1 MNMYNEALAM
11 KDTLTADRRHFH
23 QNPELGLE
31 LPKTAAYVE
40 DKLREMG
47 YEPQRIGSGVV
58 ATNGNRTELINTE
71 LVNELSEET
80 LKIIPIEDTL
90 DYALYEQA
98 DKLSKSFINQNTKKA
113 IDDNYGGTYY
123 DDGDFVF
130 MFKDTSKVVASQAQS
145 IIKNAGLRMK
155 GCIYS
160 YNELM
165 ETMDSIS
172 NKVVPKLNG
181 FTCIGMDTPNNT
193 VVVQYV
199 EDDPTV
205 IKQLCIEADIKL
217 EMVAFKKISAPILP
231 TSTMY
236 AGKTSYNSTRGS
248 TSSACVGVN
257 GPGGAGF
264 IIQGHDTLVGDSIKP
279 SSSDSTVGSVYSRCQ
294 PMITTGREADAS
306 YVLLNSG
313 HNFSNILDGITSA
326 NVMVPG
332 RTFDVYVDLPV
343 YMRARHA
350 YPFNSGK
357 VTLENVHYSWPDRDG
372 NTHNYQGAQANYSAQ
387 AGDSGGL
394 VFVYTN
400 LGPIWAGV
408 QSGGGAGYL
417 SVFARATDVVSSLN
431 VSVN

>member
-1 MNMYNEALAM
+1 M
-11 KDTLTADRRHFH
+11 KTPAQKVIYSLLTLI
-23 QNPELGLE
+23 LL
-31 LPKTAAYVE
+31 LS
-40 DKLREMG
+40 
-47 YEPQRIGSGVV
+47 IGSGVV
-58 ATNGNRTELINTE
+58 ATNGNRTELINPE
-71 LVNELSEET
+71 LDNELSEET

-264 IIQGHDTLVGDSIKP
+264 ILQGHDTLVGDSIKP

-294 PMITTGREADAS
+294 PMITGREADAS

-394 VFVYTN
+394 VFGYTN

-408 QSGGGAGYL
+408 HSGGGAGYL

>member
-1 MNMYNEALAM
+1 M
-11 KDTLTADRRHFH
+11 KTPAQKVIYSLLTLI
-23 QNPELGLE
+23 LL
-31 LPKTAAYVE
+31 LS
-40 DKLREMG
+40 
-47 YEPQRIGSGVV
+47 IGSGVV
-58 ATNGNRTELINTE
+58 ATNGNRTELINPE
-71 LVNELSEET
+71 LDNELSEET

-130 MFKDTSKVVASQAQS
+130 MFKDTSKVVVSQAQS

-294 PMITTGREADAS
+294 PMITGREADAS

>member
-1 MNMYNEALAM
+1 M
-11 KDTLTADRRHFH
+11 KTPAQKVIYSLLTLI
-23 QNPELGLE
+23 LL
-31 LPKTAAYVE
+31 LS
-40 DKLREMG
+40 
-47 YEPQRIGSGVV
+47 IGSGVV
-58 ATNGNRTELINTE
+58 ATNGNRTELINPE
-71 LVNELSEET
+71 LDNELSEET

-294 PMITTGREADAS
+294 PMIAGREADAS

>member
-1 MNMYNEALAM
+1 M
-11 KDTLTADRRHFH
+11 KTPAQKVIYSLLTLI
-23 QNPELGLE
+23 LL
-31 LPKTAAYVE
+31 LS
-40 DKLREMG
+40 
-47 YEPQRIGSGVV
+47 IGSGVV
-58 ATNGNRTELINTE
+58 ATNGNRTELINPE
-71 LVNELSEET
+71 LDNELSEET

-279 SSSDSTVGSVYSRCQ
+279 SSSDSTVGSVYFRCQ
-294 PMITTGREADAS
+294 PMITGREADAS

>member
-1 MNMYNEALAM
+1 M
-11 KDTLTADRRHFH
+11 
-23 QNPELGLE
+23 
-31 LPKTAAYVE
+31 
-40 DKLREMG
+40 
-47 YEPQRIGSGVV
+47 
-58 ATNGNRTELINTE
+58 ATNGNRTELINPE
-71 LVNELSEET
+71 LDNELSEET

-294 PMITTGREADAS
+294 PMITGREADAS

-372 NTHNYQGAQANYSAQ
+372 NTHNYQGAKANYSAQ

>member
-1 MNMYNEALAM
+1 M
-11 KDTLTADRRHFH
+11 KTPAQKVIYSLLTLI
-23 QNPELGLE
+23 LL
-31 LPKTAAYVE
+31 LS
-40 DKLREMG
+40 
-47 YEPQRIGSGVV
+47 IGSGVV
-58 ATNGNRTELINTE
+58 ATNGNRTELINPE
-71 LVNELSEET
+71 LDNELSEET

-130 MFKDTSKVVASQAQS
+130 MFKDTSKVVASQAQR

-294 PMITTGREADAS
+294 PMITGREADAS

>member
-1 MNMYNEALAM
+1 M
-11 KDTLTADRRHFH
+11 KTPAQKVIYSLLTLI
-23 QNPELGLE
+23 LL
-31 LPKTAAYVE
+31 LS
-40 DKLREMG
+40 
-47 YEPQRIGSGVV
+47 IGSGVV
-58 ATNGNRTELINTE
+58 ATNGNRTELINPE
-71 LVNELSEET
+71 LDNELSEET

-130 MFKDTSKVVASQAQS
+130 MFNDTSKVVASQAQS

-294 PMITTGREADAS
+294 PMITGREADAS

>member
-1 MNMYNEALAM
+1 M
-11 KDTLTADRRHFH
+11 KTPAQKVIYSLLTLI
-23 QNPELGLE
+23 LL
-31 LPKTAAYVE
+31 LS
-40 DKLREMG
+40 
-47 YEPQRIGSGVV
+47 IGSGVV
-58 ATNGNRTELINTE
+58 ATNGNRTELINPE
-71 LVNELSEET
+71 LDNELSEET

-294 PMITTGREADAS
+294 PMITGREADAS

-313 HNFSNILDGITSA
+313 HNFSNILD
-326 NVMVPG
+326 G

>member
-1 MNMYNEALAM
+1 M
-11 KDTLTADRRHFH
+11 KTPAQKVIYSLLTLI
-23 QNPELGLE
+23 LL
-31 LPKTAAYVE
+31 LS
-40 DKLREMG
+40 
-47 YEPQRIGSGVV
+47 IGSGVV
-58 ATNGNRTELINTE
+58 ATNGNRTELINPE
-71 LVNELSEET
+71 LDNELSEET

-130 MFKDTSKVVASQAQS
+130 MFKDTSKVVASQAQN
-145 IIKNAGLRMK
+145 ITKNAGLRMK

-279 SSSDSTVGSVYSRCQ
+279 SSSGSTVGSVYSRCQ
-294 PMITTGREADAS
+294 PMITGREADAS

>member
-1 MNMYNEALAM
+1 M
-11 KDTLTADRRHFH
+11 KTPAQKVIYSLLTLI
-23 QNPELGLE
+23 LL
-31 LPKTAAYVE
+31 LS
-40 DKLREMG
+40 
-47 YEPQRIGSGVV
+47 IGSGVV
-58 ATNGNRTELINTE
+58 ATNGNRTELINPE
-71 LVNELSEET
+71 LDNELSEET

-294 PMITTGREADAS
+294 PMITGREADAS

-387 AGDSGGL
+387 AGDRGGL

>member
-1 MNMYNEALAM
+1 M
-11 KDTLTADRRHFH
+11 KTPAQKVIYSLLTLI
-23 QNPELGLE
+23 LL
-31 LPKTAAYVE
+31 LS
-40 DKLREMG
+40 
-47 YEPQRIGSGVV
+47 IGSGVV
-58 ATNGNRTELINTE
+58 ATNGNRTELINPE
-71 LVNELSEET
+71 LDNELSEET

-294 PMITTGREADAS
+294 PMITGREADAS

-343 YMRARHA
+343 YIRARHA

>member
-1 MNMYNEALAM
+1 M
-11 KDTLTADRRHFH
+11 KTPAQKVIYSLLTLI
-23 QNPELGLE
+23 LL
-31 LPKTAAYVE
+31 LS
-40 DKLREMG
+40 
-47 YEPQRIGSGVV
+47 IGSGVV
-58 ATNGNRTELINTE
+58 ATNGNRTELINPE
-71 LVNELSEET
+71 LDNELSEET

-98 DKLSKSFINQNTKKA
+98 DKLSKSFINPNTKKA

-130 MFKDTSKVVASQAQS
+130 MFKDTSKVVASQAQN
-145 IIKNAGLRMK
+145 ITKNAGLRMK

-294 PMITTGREADAS
+294 PMITGREADAS

>member
-1 MNMYNEALAM
+1 M
-11 KDTLTADRRHFH
+11 KTPAQKVIYSLLTLI
-23 QNPELGLE
+23 LL
-31 LPKTAAYVE
+31 LS
-40 DKLREMG
+40 
-47 YEPQRIGSGVV
+47 IGSGVV
-58 ATNGNRTELINTE
+58 ATNGNRTELINPE
-71 LVNELSEET
+71 LDNELSEET

-294 PMITTGREADAS
+294 PMITGREADAS

-332 RTFDVYVDLPV
+332 RTFDVHVDLPV

>member
-1 MNMYNEALAM
+1 M
-11 KDTLTADRRHFH
+11 KTPAQKVIYSLLTLI
-23 QNPELGLE
+23 LL
-31 LPKTAAYVE
+31 LS
-40 DKLREMG
+40 
-47 YEPQRIGSGVV
+47 IGSGVV
-58 ATNGNRTELINTE
+58 ATNGNRTELINPE
-71 LVNELSEET
+71 LDNELSEET

-294 PMITTGREADAS
+294 PMITGREADAS

-417 SVFARATDVVSSLN
+417 SVFDRATDVVSSLN

>member
-1 MNMYNEALAM
+1 M
-11 KDTLTADRRHFH
+11 KTPAQKVIYSLLTLI
-23 QNPELGLE
+23 LL
-31 LPKTAAYVE
+31 LS
-40 DKLREMG
+40 
-47 YEPQRIGSGVV
+47 IGSGVV
-58 ATNGNRTELINTE
+58 ATNGNRTELINPE
-71 LVNELSEET
+71 LDNELSEET

-294 PMITTGREADAS
+294 PMITGREADAS

>member
-1 MNMYNEALAM
+1 M
-11 KDTLTADRRHFH
+11 KTPAQKVIYSLLTLI
-23 QNPELGLE
+23 LL
-31 LPKTAAYVE
+31 LS
-40 DKLREMG
+40 
-47 YEPQRIGSGVV
+47 IGSGVV
-58 ATNGNRTELINTE
+58 ATNGNRTELINPE
-71 LVNELSEET
+71 LDNELSEET

-90 DYALYEQA
+90 DYALYEQS

-294 PMITTGREADAS
+294 PMITGREADAS

>member
-1 MNMYNEALAM
+1 M
-11 KDTLTADRRHFH
+11 KTPAQKVIYSLLTLI
-23 QNPELGLE
+23 LL
-31 LPKTAAYVE
+31 LS
-40 DKLREMG
+40 
-47 YEPQRIGSGVV
+47 IGSGVV
-58 ATNGNRTELINTE
+58 ATNGNRTELINPE
-71 LVNELSEET
+71 LDNELSEET

-155 GCIYS
+155 GCVYS

-294 PMITTGREADAS
+294 PMITGREADAS

>member
-1 MNMYNEALAM
+1 M
-11 KDTLTADRRHFH
+11 KTPAQKVIYSLLTLI
-23 QNPELGLE
+23 LL
-31 LPKTAAYVE
+31 LS
-40 DKLREMG
+40 
-47 YEPQRIGSGVV
+47 IGSGVV
-58 ATNGNRTELINTE
+58 ATNGNRTELINPE
-71 LVNELSEET
+71 LDNELSEET

-294 PMITTGREADAS
+294 PMITGREADAS

-387 AGDSGGL
+387 AGDSCGL

>member
-1 MNMYNEALAM
+1 M
-11 KDTLTADRRHFH
+11 KTPAQKVIYSLLTLI
-23 QNPELGLE
+23 LL
-31 LPKTAAYVE
+31 LS
-40 DKLREMG
+40 
-47 YEPQRIGSGVV
+47 IGSGVV
-58 ATNGNRTELINTE
+58 ATNGNRTELINPE
-71 LVNELSEET
+71 LDNELSEET

-294 PMITTGREADAS
+294 PMITGREADAS

-350 YPFNSGK
+350 YPFNGGK

>member
-1 MNMYNEALAM
+1 M
-11 KDTLTADRRHFH
+11 
-23 QNPELGLE
+23 
-31 LPKTAAYVE
+31 
-40 DKLREMG
+40 
-47 YEPQRIGSGVV
+47 
-58 ATNGNRTELINTE
+58 
-71 LVNELSEET
+71 
-80 LKIIPIEDTL
+80 
-90 DYALYEQA
+90 
-98 DKLSKSFINQNTKKA
+98 SKSFINPNTKKA

-130 MFKDTSKVVASQAQS
+130 MFKDTSKVVASQAQN
-145 IIKNAGLRMK
+145 ITKNAGLRMK

-279 SSSDSTVGSVYSRCQ
+279 SSSGSTVGSVYSRCQ
-294 PMITTGREADAS
+294 PMITGREADAS

>member
-1 MNMYNEALAM
+1 M
-11 KDTLTADRRHFH
+11 
-23 QNPELGLE
+23 
-31 LPKTAAYVE
+31 
-40 DKLREMG
+40 
-47 YEPQRIGSGVV
+47 
-58 ATNGNRTELINTE
+58 ATNGNRTELINPE
-71 LVNELSEET
+71 LDNELSEET

-279 SSSDSTVGSVYSRCQ
+279 SSSGSTVGSVYSRCQ
-294 PMITTGREADAS
+294 PMITGREADAS

>member
-1 MNMYNEALAM
+1 M
-11 KDTLTADRRHFH
+11 KTPAQKVIYSLLTLI
-23 QNPELGLE
+23 LL
-31 LPKTAAYVE
+31 LP
-40 DKLREMG
+40 
-47 YEPQRIGSGVV
+47 IGSGVV
-58 ATNGNRTELINTE
+58 ATNGNRTELINPE
-71 LVNELSEET
+71 LDNELSEET

-294 PMITTGREADAS
+294 PMITGREADAS

>member
-1 MNMYNEALAM
+1 M
-11 KDTLTADRRHFH
+11 KTPAQKVIYSLLTLI
-23 QNPELGLE
+23 LL
-31 LPKTAAYVE
+31 LS
-40 DKLREMG
+40 
-47 YEPQRIGSGVV
+47 IGSGVV
-58 ATNGNRTELINTE
+58 ATNGNRTELINPE
-71 LVNELSEET
+71 LDNELSEET

-199 EDDPTV
+199 EDDSTV

-294 PMITTGREADAS
+294 PMITGREADAS

>member
-1 MNMYNEALAM
+1 M
-11 KDTLTADRRHFH
+11 KTPAQKVIYSLLTLI
-23 QNPELGLE
+23 LL
-31 LPKTAAYVE
+31 LS
-40 DKLREMG
+40 
-47 YEPQRIGSGVV
+47 IGSGVV
-58 ATNGNRTELINTE
+58 ATNGNRTELINPE
-71 LVNELSEET
+71 LDNELSEET

-160 YNELM
+160 YKELM

-294 PMITTGREADAS
+294 PMITGREADAS

>member
-1 MNMYNEALAM
+1 M
-11 KDTLTADRRHFH
+11 KTPAQKAIYSLLTLI
-23 QNPELGLE
+23 LL
-31 LPKTAAYVE
+31 LS
-40 DKLREMG
+40 
-47 YEPQRIGSGVV
+47 IGSGVV
-58 ATNGNRTELINTE
+58 ATNGNRTELINPE
-71 LVNELSEET
+71 LDNELSEET

-294 PMITTGREADAS
+294 PMITGREADAS

>member
-1 MNMYNEALAM
+1 M
-11 KDTLTADRRHFH
+11 
-23 QNPELGLE
+23 
-31 LPKTAAYVE
+31 
-40 DKLREMG
+40 
-47 YEPQRIGSGVV
+47 
-58 ATNGNRTELINTE
+58 ATNGNRTELINPE
-71 LVNELSEET
+71 LDNELSEET

-165 ETMDSIS
+165 ESMDSIS

-294 PMITTGREADAS
+294 PMITGREADAS

>member
-1 MNMYNEALAM
+1 M
-11 KDTLTADRRHFH
+11 KTPAQKVIYSLLTLI
-23 QNPELGLE
+23 LL
-31 LPKTAAYVE
+31 LS
-40 DKLREMG
+40 
-47 YEPQRIGSGVV
+47 IGSGVV
-58 ATNGNRTELINTE
+58 ATNGNRTELINPE
-71 LVNELSEET
+71 LDNELSEET

-294 PMITTGREADAS
+294 PMITGREADAS

-372 NTHNYQGAQANYSAQ
+372 NTHNYQGTQANYSAQ

>member
-1 MNMYNEALAM
+1 M
-11 KDTLTADRRHFH
+11 KTPAQKVIYSLLTLI
-23 QNPELGLE
+23 LL
-31 LPKTAAYVE
+31 LS
-40 DKLREMG
+40 
-47 YEPQRIGSGVV
+47 IGSGVV
-58 ATNGNRTELINTE
+58 ATNGNRTELINPE
-71 LVNELSEET
+71 LDNELSEET

-294 PMITTGREADAS
+294 PMITGREADAS

-417 SVFARATDVVSSLN
+417 SVFARATDVVSSIN

>member
-1 MNMYNEALAM
+1 M
-11 KDTLTADRRHFH
+11 KTPAQKVIYSLLTLI
-23 QNPELGLE
+23 LL
-31 LPKTAAYVE
+31 LS
-40 DKLREMG
+40 
-47 YEPQRIGSGVV
+47 IGSGVV
-58 ATNGNRTELINTE
+58 ATNGNRTELINPE
-71 LVNELSEET
+71 LDNELSEET

-199 EDDPTV
+199 EDDPIV

-294 PMITTGREADAS
+294 PMITGREADAS

>member
-1 MNMYNEALAM
+1 M
-11 KDTLTADRRHFH
+11 KTPAQKVIYSLLTLI
-23 QNPELGLE
+23 LL
-31 LPKTAAYVE
+31 LS
-40 DKLREMG
+40 
-47 YEPQRIGSGVV
+47 IGSGVV
-58 ATNGNRTELINTE
+58 ATNGNRTELINPE
-71 LVNELSEET
+71 LDNELSEET

-145 IIKNAGLRMK
+145 IIKNAGLWMK

-294 PMITTGREADAS
+294 PMITGREADAS

-417 SVFARATDVVSSLN
+417 SVFARATDVVSSIN

>member
-1 MNMYNEALAM
+1 M
-11 KDTLTADRRHFH
+11 KTPAQKVIYSLLTLI
-23 QNPELGLE
+23 LL
-31 LPKTAAYVE
+31 LS
-40 DKLREMG
+40 
-47 YEPQRIGSGVV
+47 IGSGVV
-58 ATNGNRTELINTE
+58 ATNGNRTELINPE
-71 LVNELSEET
+71 LDNELSEET

-294 PMITTGREADAS
+294 PMITGREADAS

-417 SVFARATDVVSSLN
+417 SVFARATDVVCSLI
-431 VSVN
+431 VSVF

>member
-1 MNMYNEALAM
+1 M
-11 KDTLTADRRHFH
+11 KTPAQKVIYSLLTLI
-23 QNPELGLE
+23 LL
-31 LPKTAAYVE
+31 LS
-40 DKLREMG
+40 
-47 YEPQRIGSGVV
+47 IGSGVV
-58 ATNGNRTELINTE
+58 ATNGNRTELINPE
-71 LVNELSEET
+71 LDNELSEET

-294 PMITTGREADAS
+294 PMITGREADAS

-313 HNFSNILDGITSA
+313 HNFSNILDGITST

>member
-1 MNMYNEALAM
+1 M
-11 KDTLTADRRHFH
+11 KTPAQKVIYSLLTLI
-23 QNPELGLE
+23 LL
-31 LPKTAAYVE
+31 LS
-40 DKLREMG
+40 
-47 YEPQRIGSGVV
+47 IGSGVV
-58 ATNGNRTELINTE
+58 ATNGNRTELINPE
-71 LVNELSEET
+71 LDNELSEET

-279 SSSDSTVGSVYSRCQ
+279 ISSDCTVGSVYSRCQ
-294 PMITTGREADAS
+294 PMITGREAVPS
-306 YVLLNSG
+306 YVLVIWVQYFPMS
-313 HNFSNILDGITSA
+313 LDGITSA

-357 VTLENVHYSWPDRDG
+357 VTLENVHYCWPDRDR
-372 NTHNYQGAQANYSAQ
+372 NTHNYQAAQANYSAQ

>member
-1 MNMYNEALAM
+1 M
-11 KDTLTADRRHFH
+11 KTPAQKVIYSLLTLI
-23 QNPELGLE
+23 LL
-31 LPKTAAYVE
+31 LS
-40 DKLREMG
+40 
-47 YEPQRIGSGVV
+47 IGSGVV
-58 ATNGNRTELINTE
+58 ATNGNRTELINPE
-71 LVNELSEET
+71 LDNELSEET

-98 DKLSKSFINQNTKKA
+98 DKLSKSFINPNTKKA

-130 MFKDTSKVVASQAQS
+130 MFKDTSKVVASQAQN
-145 IIKNAGLRMK
+145 ITKNAGLRMK

-264 IIQGHDTLVGDSIKP
+264 SIQGHDTLVGDSIKP
-279 SSSDSTVGSVYSRCQ
+279 SSSGSTVGSVYSRCQ
-294 PMITTGREADAS
+294 PMITGREADAS

>member
-1 MNMYNEALAM
+1 M
-11 KDTLTADRRHFH
+11 KTPAQKVIYSLLTLI
-23 QNPELGLE
+23 LL
-31 LPKTAAYVE
+31 LS
-40 DKLREMG
+40 
-47 YEPQRIGSGVV
+47 IGSGVV
-58 ATNGNRTELINTE
+58 ATNGNRTELINPE
-71 LVNELSEET
+71 LDNELSEET

-98 DKLSKSFINQNTKKA
+98 DKLSKSFINPNTKKA

-294 PMITTGREADAS
+294 PMITGREADAS

>member
-1 MNMYNEALAM
+1 M
-11 KDTLTADRRHFH
+11 KTPAQKVIYSLLTLI
-23 QNPELGLE
+23 LL
-31 LPKTAAYVE
+31 LS
-40 DKLREMG
+40 
-47 YEPQRIGSGVV
+47 IGSGVV
-58 ATNGNRTELINTE
+58 ATNGNRTELINPE
-71 LVNELSEET
+71 LDNELSEET

-205 IKQLCIEADIKL
+205 IKQLCIEAYIKL

-294 PMITTGREADAS
+294 PMITGREADAS

-313 HNFSNILDGITSA
+313 HNFSNVLDGITSA

>member
-1 MNMYNEALAM
+1 M
-11 KDTLTADRRHFH
+11 KTPAQKVIYSLLTLI
-23 QNPELGLE
+23 LL
-31 LPKTAAYVE
+31 LS
-40 DKLREMG
+40 
-47 YEPQRIGSGVV
+47 IGSGVV
-58 ATNGNRTELINTE
+58 ATNGNRTELINPE
-71 LVNELSEET
+71 LDNELSEET

-294 PMITTGREADAS
+294 PMITGREADAS

-357 VTLENVHYSWPDRDG
+357 ETLENVHYSWPDRDG

>member
-1 MNMYNEALAM
+1 LCAFLFKTHKTFYISIKNSFLKGGKFM
-11 KDTLTADRRHFH
+11 KTPAQKVIYSLLTLI
-23 QNPELGLE
+23 LL
-31 LPKTAAYVE
+31 LS
-40 DKLREMG
+40 
-47 YEPQRIGSGVV
+47 IGSGVV
-58 ATNGNRTELINTE
+58 ATNGNRTELINPE